1 MSFQRRDA
9 IMLLL
14 KILERAVEPI
24 VTTRLCMGVALDYR
38 NFKSKAAFLEEKGF
52 LEHVDPAP
60 VRRRSKQSRKVHF
73 RYRTSE
79 KGRRLLRLIRDETSL
94 RDLFSYHEWRSSP

>member
-1 MSFQRRDA
+1 
-9 IMLLL
+9 MLLL
-14 KILERAVEPI
+14 KILERAEEPI

-52 LEHVDPAP
+52 LERVDPAP

-73 RYRTSE
+73 RYVTSE
-79 KGRRLLRLIRDETSL
+79 RGRRLLRLIRDEPLL
-94 RDLFSYHEWRSSP
+94 RELFGYYEWRNPP